1 MVLTFLRQC
10 QRPLHTV
17 LRSPTTT
24 SLIPARNGV
33 GLQRFMATRPTHRE
47 SGSGRLLIK
56 GLVIG
61 AVLGTGYA
69 TYKAAIEPGPKT
81 HLINEKIPP
90 VILDKHPRVKIAR
103 RVENPNDK
111 TGLNITLFQYQT
123 CPFCCKVRAFLD
135 FHGISYNVVEVDGV
149 RKKDLKWS
157 ASKKVPTLLVETKD
171 HKFLQLTDSSVIV
184 SVLASYIKKK
194 DQDIVELATFY
205 PSLTFYDDKG
215 KKTSDIMNKYFLMSE
230 ELNAKQKEAVELE
243 RKWRSWVDSHLVH
256 MISPNV
262 YR

>member
-10 QRPLHTV
+10 QRPIQTA
-17 LRSPTTT
+17 LRSPGTTA
-24 SLIPARNGV
+24 LNCARNGMPFN
-33 GLQRFMATRPTHRE
+33 RFMATRPNRKDGT
-47 SGSGRLLIK
+47 GRLLLK

-61 AVLGTGYA
+61 GVIGTGYA
-69 TYKAAIEPGPKT
+69 TYKAVIEPGPKT

-103 RVENPNDK
+103 QVQNPNDK

-135 FHGISYNVVEVDGV
+135 FHGISYSVVEVDGV

-157 ASKKVPTLLVETKD
+157 GSKKVPSLLVETQD

-184 SVLASYIKKK
+184 SVLASYLKKPG
-194 DQDIVELATFY
+194 QDIVELAQFY
-205 PSLTFYDDKG
+205 PVLSFYDDAG
-215 KKTSDIMNKYFLMSE
+215 KKTSDIMNKYFVMSDE
-230 ELNAKQKEAVELE
+230 INGKQKEAVEQE
-243 RKWRSWVDSHLVH
+243 RKWRSWVDDHLVH